1 MSVER
6 IELGQV
12 KHTEIEVE
20 EVGTNVT
27 IRDEAH
33 AKANHYIKHSRPYFP
48 HEKLPIYIDCPYFLK
63 FARVFCLASVLGIWK
78 VSGGSVIMQVV
89 LFIGCLAFLIVY
101 SQHEMVNQR
110 SFPTVLKQP
119 IFAGQKSPN
128 NFYEVTVI
136 DLEGIA
142 LQNYQAGVG
151 FVSVSQGKIKFQA
164 FNKTAKKEMRS
175 AVWNSR
181 LMMVLFSVW
190 ALFTTV
196 SSWLFTLD

>member
-20 EVGTNVT
+20 EVGGSVT

-33 AKANHYIKHSRPYFP
+33 AKANHYIKESRPYFP

-63 FARVFCLASVLGIWK
+63 FARAFCLASVLGIWK

-89 LFIGCLAFLIVY
+89 LFIGCLAFLTVY
-101 SQHEMVNQR
+101 GQHELVNQR
-110 SFPTVLKQP
+110 SLPTVLKQP
-119 IFAGQKSPN
+119 VLAGQKSTN
-128 NFYEVTVI
+128 AFYEVTVT

-164 FNKTAKKEMRS
+164 FNKRAKKYMRR
-175 AVWNSR
+175 AIWNSR
-181 LMMVLFSVW
+181 LMMVLFSVC
-190 ALFTTV
+190 AVYNCYFLV
-196 SSWLFTLD
+196 IYS

>member
-20 EVGTNVT
+20 EVGGSVT
-27 IRDEAH
+27 IRDEAY
-33 AKANHYIKHSRPYFP
+33 AKANHYIKESRPYFP

-63 FARVFCLASVLGIWK
+63 FARAFCLASVLGIWK

-89 LFIGCLAFLIVY
+89 LFIGCLAFLTVY
-101 SQHEMVNQR
+101 GQHELVNQR
-110 SFPTVLKQP
+110 SLPTVLKQP
-119 IFAGQKSPN
+119 VLAGQKSTN
-128 NFYEVTVI
+128 AFYEVTVT

-142 LQNYQAGVG
+142 LQNYQAGIG

-164 FNKTAKKEMRS
+164 FNKRAKKYMRR
-175 AVWNSR
+175 AIWNSR
-181 LMMVLFSVW
+181 LMMVLFSVG
-190 ALFTTV
+190 AVYNCFFLV
-196 SSWLFTLD
+196 IYS

>member
-20 EVGTNVT
+20 EVGGSVT

-33 AKANHYIKHSRPYFP
+33 AKANHYIKESRPYFP

-63 FARVFCLASVLGIWK
+63 FARAFCLASVLGIWR

-89 LFIGCLAFLIVY
+89 LFIGCLAFLTVY
-101 SQHEMVNQR
+101 GQHELVNQR
-110 SFPTVLKQP
+110 SLPTVLKQP
-119 IFAGQKSPN
+119 VLAGQKSTN
-128 NFYEVTVI
+128 AFYEVTVT

-164 FNKTAKKEMRS
+164 FNKRAKKYMRR
-175 AVWNSR
+175 AIWNSR
-181 LMMVLFSVW
+181 LMMVLFSVG
-190 ALFTTV
+190 AVYNCYFLV
-196 SSWLFTLD
+196 IYS

>member
-20 EVGTNVT
+20 EVGGSVT

-33 AKANHYIKHSRPYFP
+33 AKANHYIKESRPYFP

-63 FARVFCLASVLGIWK
+63 FARAFCLASVLGIWK

-89 LFIGCLAFLIVY
+89 LFIGCLAFLTVY
-101 SQHEMVNQR
+101 GQHELVNQR
-110 SFPTVLKQP
+110 SLPTVLKQP
-119 IFAGQKSPN
+119 VLAGQKSTN
-128 NFYEVTVI
+128 AFYEVTVT

-164 FNKTAKKEMRS
+164 FIKRAKKYMRR
-175 AVWNSR
+175 AIWNSR
-181 LMMVLFSVW
+181 LMMVLFSVG
-190 ALFTTV
+190 AVYNCYFLV
-196 SSWLFTLD
+196 IYS

>member
-20 EVGTNVT
+20 EVGGSVT

-33 AKANHYIKHSRPYFP
+33 AKANHYIKESRPYFP

-63 FARVFCLASVLGIWK
+63 FARAFCLASVLGIWK

-89 LFIGCLAFLIVY
+89 LFIGCLAFLTVY
-101 SQHEMVNQR
+101 GQHELVNQR
-110 SFPTVLKQP
+110 SLPTVLKQP
-119 IFAGQKSPN
+119 VLAGQKSTN
-128 NFYEVTVI
+128 AFYEVTVT

-164 FNKTAKKEMRS
+164 FNKRAKKYMRR
-175 AVWNSR
+175 AIWNSR
-181 LMMVLFSVW
+181 LMMVLFSVG
-190 ALFTTV
+190 AVYNCYCLV
-196 SSWLFTLD
+196 IYS

>member
-12 KHTEIEVE
+12 KHTKIAVE
-20 EVGTNVT
+20 EVGRSVT

-33 AKANHYIKHSRPYFP
+33 AKANHYIKQSRQYFP

-89 LFIGCLAFLIVY
+89 LFIGCLALLTVY
-101 SQHEMVNQR
+101 GQHELVNQR
-110 SFPTVLKQP
+110 SLPTVLKQP
-119 IFAGQKSPN
+119 IFAGQKSTN
-128 NFYEVTVI
+128 NFYEVTVT

-151 FVSVSQGKIKFQA
+151 FVSLSQGKIKFQA
-164 FNKTAKKEMRS
+164 FNKTAKKYMSS

-181 LMMVLFSVW
+181 LMMVLFSVG
-190 ALFTTV
+190 TV
-196 SSWLFTLD
+196 YNCFFLVVYS

>member
-20 EVGTNVT
+20 EVGGSVT

-33 AKANHYIKHSRPYFP
+33 AKANHYIKESRPYFP

-63 FARVFCLASVLGIWK
+63 FARAFCLASVLGIWK
-78 VSGGSVIMQVV
+78 VSGGSMIMQVV
-89 LFIGCLAFLIVY
+89 LFIGCLAFLTVY
-101 SQHEMVNQR
+101 GQHELVNQR
-110 SFPTVLKQP
+110 SLPTVLKQP
-119 IFAGQKSPN
+119 VLAGQKSTN
-128 NFYEVTVI
+128 AFYEVTVT

-164 FNKTAKKEMRS
+164 FNKRAKKYMRR
-175 AVWNSR
+175 AIWNSR
-181 LMMVLFSVW
+181 LMMVLFSVG
-190 ALFTTV
+190 AVYNCYFLV
-196 SSWLFTLD
+196 IYS

>member
-20 EVGTNVT
+20 EVGGSVT

-33 AKANHYIKHSRPYFP
+33 AKANHYIKESRPYFP

-63 FARVFCLASVLGIWK
+63 FARAFCLASVLGFWK

-89 LFIGCLAFLIVY
+89 LFIGCLAFLTVY
-101 SQHEMVNQR
+101 GQHELVNQR
-110 SFPTVLKQP
+110 SLPTVLKQP
-119 IFAGQKSPN
+119 VLAGQKSTN
-128 NFYEVTVI
+128 AFYEVTVT

-164 FNKTAKKEMRS
+164 FNKRAKKYMRR
-175 AVWNSR
+175 AIWNSR
-181 LMMVLFSVW
+181 LMMVLFSVG
-190 ALFTTV
+190 AVYNCYFLV
-196 SSWLFTLD
+196 IYS

>member
-20 EVGTNVT
+20 EVGGSVT

-33 AKANHYIKHSRPYFP
+33 AKANHYIKESRPYFP

-63 FARVFCLASVLGIWK
+63 FARAFCLASVLGIWK

-89 LFIGCLAFLIVY
+89 LFIGCLAFLTVY
-101 SQHEMVNQR
+101 GQHELVNQR
-110 SFPTVLKQP
+110 SLPTVLKQP
-119 IFAGQKSPN
+119 VLAGQKSTN
-128 NFYEVTVI
+128 AFYEVTVT

-142 LQNYQAGVG
+142 LQNYQAGIG

-164 FNKTAKKEMRS
+164 FNKRAKKYMRR
-175 AVWNSR
+175 AIWNSR
-181 LMMVLFSVW
+181 LMMVLFSVG
-190 ALFTTV
+190 AVYNCYFLV
-196 SSWLFTLD
+196 IYS

>member
-12 KHTEIEVE
+12 KYTEIEVE
-20 EVGTNVT
+20 EVGGSVT

-33 AKANHYIKHSRPYFP
+33 AKANHYIKESRPYFP
-48 HEKLPIYIDCPYFLK
+48 HEKLPIYIDCLYFLK
-63 FARVFCLASVLGIWK
+63 FARAFCLASVLGIWK

-89 LFIGCLAFLIVY
+89 LFIGCLAFLTVY
-101 SQHEMVNQR
+101 GQHELVNQR
-110 SFPTVLKQP
+110 SLPTVLKQP
-119 IFAGQKSPN
+119 VLAGQKSTN
-128 NFYEVTVI
+128 AFYEVTVT

-164 FNKTAKKEMRS
+164 FNKRAKKYMRR
-175 AVWNSR
+175 AI
-181 LMMVLFSVW
+181 
-190 ALFTTV
+190 
-196 SSWLFTLD
+196 

>member
-20 EVGTNVT
+20 EVGGSVT

-33 AKANHYIKHSRPYFP
+33 AKANHYIKESRPYFP

-63 FARVFCLASVLGIWK
+63 FARAFCLASVLGIWR

-89 LFIGCLAFLIVY
+89 LFIGCLAFLTVY
-101 SQHEMVNQR
+101 GQHELVNQR
-110 SFPTVLKQP
+110 SLPTVLKQP
-119 IFAGQKSPN
+119 VLAGQKSTN
-128 NFYEVTVI
+128 AFYEVTVT

-164 FNKTAKKEMRS
+164 CNKRAKKYMRR
-175 AVWNSR
+175 AIWNSR
-181 LMMVLFSVW
+181 LMMVLFSVG
-190 ALFTTV
+190 AVYNCYFLV
-196 SSWLFTLD
+196 IYS

>member
-20 EVGTNVT
+20 EVGGSVT

-33 AKANHYIKHSRPYFP
+33 AKANHYIKESRPYFP

-63 FARVFCLASVLGIWK
+63 FARAFCLASVLGIWR

-89 LFIGCLAFLIVY
+89 LFIGCLAFLTVY
-101 SQHEMVNQR
+101 GQHELVNQR
-110 SFPTVLKQP
+110 SLPTVLKQP
-119 IFAGQKSPN
+119 VLAGQKSTN
-128 NFYEVTVI
+128 AFYEVTVT

-142 LQNYQAGVG
+142 LQNYQAGIG

-164 FNKTAKKEMRS
+164 FNKRAKKYMRR
-175 AVWNSR
+175 AIWNSR
-181 LMMVLFSVW
+181 LMMVLFSVG
-190 ALFTTV
+190 AVYNCFFLV
-196 SSWLFTLD
+196 IYS

>member
-20 EVGTNVT
+20 EVGGSVT

-33 AKANHYIKHSRPYFP
+33 AKANHYIKESRPYFP

-63 FARVFCLASVLGIWK
+63 FARAFCLPSVLGIWK

-89 LFIGCLAFLIVY
+89 LFIGCLAFLTVY
-101 SQHEMVNQR
+101 GQHELVNQR
-110 SFPTVLKQP
+110 SLPTVLKQP
-119 IFAGQKSPN
+119 VLAGQKSTN
-128 NFYEVTVI
+128 AFYEVTVT

-164 FNKTAKKEMRS
+164 FNKRAKKYMRR
-175 AVWNSR
+175 AIWNSR
-181 LMMVLFSVW
+181 LMMVLFSVG
-190 ALFTTV
+190 AVYNCYFLV
-196 SSWLFTLD
+196 IYS

>member
-12 KHTEIEVE
+12 KHTKIEVE
-20 EVGTNVT
+20 EVQCRTVT

-33 AKANHYIKHSRPYFP
+33 AKANHYIKQSREYFP

-63 FARVFCLASVLGIWK
+63 LARAFCLASVLGIWK

-89 LFIGCLAFLIVY
+89 LFVGCLAFLTVY
-101 SQHEMVNQR
+101 GQHELVNQR
-110 SFPTVLKQP
+110 SLPTVLKQP
-119 IFAGQKSPN
+119 IFAGQKSTN
-128 NFYEVTVI
+128 NFYEVTVT

-164 FNKTAKKEMRS
+164 FNKTAKKYMRR
-175 AVWNSR
+175 AICNSR
-181 LMMVLFSVW
+181 LMMALFSVG
-190 ALFTTV
+190 AVYNCYFLV
-196 SSWLFTLD
+196 IYS

>member
-20 EVGTNVT
+20 EVGGSVT

-33 AKANHYIKHSRPYFP
+33 AKANHYIKESRPYFP

-63 FARVFCLASVLGIWK
+63 FASAFCLASVLGIWK

-89 LFIGCLAFLIVY
+89 LFIGCLAFLTVY
-101 SQHEMVNQR
+101 GQHELVNQR
-110 SFPTVLKQP
+110 SLPTVLKQP
-119 IFAGQKSPN
+119 VLAGQKSTN
-128 NFYEVTVI
+128 AFYEVTVT

-164 FNKTAKKEMRS
+164 FNKGAKKYMRR
-175 AVWNSR
+175 AIWNSR
-181 LMMVLFSVW
+181 LMMVLFSVG
-190 ALFTTV
+190 AVYNCYFLV
-196 SSWLFTLD
+196 IYS

>member
-20 EVGTNVT
+20 EVGGSVT

-33 AKANHYIKHSRPYFP
+33 AKANHYIKESRPYFP
-48 HEKLPIYIDCPYFLK
+48 HEKLPIYIDCPYFLQ
-63 FARVFCLASVLGIWK
+63 FARAFCLASVLGIWK

-89 LFIGCLAFLIVY
+89 LFIGCLAFLTVY
-101 SQHEMVNQR
+101 GQHELVNQR
-110 SFPTVLKQP
+110 SLPTVLKQP
-119 IFAGQKSPN
+119 VLAGQKSTN
-128 NFYEVTVI
+128 AFYEVTVT

-164 FNKTAKKEMRS
+164 FNKRAKKYMRR
-175 AVWNSR
+175 AIWNSR
-181 LMMVLFSVW
+181 LMMVLFSVG
-190 ALFTTV
+190 AVYNCYFLV
-196 SSWLFTLD
+196 IYS

>member
-20 EVGTNVT
+20 EVGGSVT

-33 AKANHYIKHSRPYFP
+33 AKANHYIKESRPYFP

-63 FARVFCLASVLGIWK
+63 FARAFCLASVLGIWK

-89 LFIGCLAFLIVY
+89 LFIGCLVFLTVY
-101 SQHEMVNQR
+101 GQHELVNQR
-110 SFPTVLKQP
+110 SLPTVLKQP
-119 IFAGQKSPN
+119 VLAGQKSTN
-128 NFYEVTVI
+128 AFYEVTVT

-164 FNKTAKKEMRS
+164 FNKRAKKYMRR
-175 AVWNSR
+175 AIWNSR
-181 LMMVLFSVW
+181 LMMVLFSVG
-190 ALFTTV
+190 AVYNCYFLV
-196 SSWLFTLD
+196 IYS

>member
-20 EVGTNVT
+20 EVGGSVT

-33 AKANHYIKHSRPYFP
+33 AKANHYIKESRPYFP

-63 FARVFCLASVLGIWK
+63 FARAFCLASVLGIWR

-89 LFIGCLAFLIVY
+89 LFIGCLAFLTVY
-101 SQHEMVNQR
+101 GQHELVNQR
-110 SFPTVLKQP
+110 SLPTVLKQP
-119 IFAGQKSPN
+119 VLAGQKSTN
-128 NFYEVTVI
+128 AFYEVTVT

-142 LQNYQAGVG
+142 LQNYQAGIG

-164 FNKTAKKEMRS
+164 FNKRAKKYMRR
-175 AVWNSR
+175 AIWNSR
-181 LMMVLFSVW
+181 LMMVLFSVG
-190 ALFTTV
+190 AVYNCYFLV
-196 SSWLFTLD
+196 IYS

>member
-20 EVGTNVT
+20 EVGGSVT

-33 AKANHYIKHSRPYFP
+33 AKANHYIKESRPYFP

-63 FARVFCLASVLGIWK
+63 FARAFCLASVLGIWK

-89 LFIGCLAFLIVY
+89 LFIGCLAFLTVY
-101 SQHEMVNQR
+101 GQHELVNQR
-110 SFPTVLKQP
+110 SLPTVLKQP
-119 IFAGQKSPN
+119 VLAGQKSTN
-128 NFYEVTVI
+128 AFYEVTVT

-164 FNKTAKKEMRS
+164 FNKTAKKYMRS

-181 LMMVLFSVW
+181 LMMVLFSVG
-190 ALFTTV
+190 AIYNCFFLV
-196 SSWLFTLD
+196 IYS

>member
-20 EVGTNVT
+20 EVGGSVT

-33 AKANHYIKHSRPYFP
+33 AKANHYIKESRPYFP

-63 FARVFCLASVLGIWK
+63 FARAFCLVSVLGIWK

-89 LFIGCLAFLIVY
+89 LFIGCLAFLTVY
-101 SQHEMVNQR
+101 GQHELVNQR
-110 SFPTVLKQP
+110 SLPTVLKQP
-119 IFAGQKSPN
+119 VLAGQKSTN
-128 NFYEVTVI
+128 AFYEVTVT

-164 FNKTAKKEMRS
+164 FNKRAKKYMRR
-175 AVWNSR
+175 AIWNSR
-181 LMMVLFSVW
+181 LMMVLFSVG
-190 ALFTTV
+190 AVYNCYFLV
-196 SSWLFTLD
+196 IYS

>member
-20 EVGTNVT
+20 EVGGSVT

-33 AKANHYIKHSRPYFP
+33 AKANHYIKESRPYFP

-63 FARVFCLASVLGIWK
+63 FARAFCLASVLGIWK

-89 LFIGCLAFLIVY
+89 LFIGCLAFLTVY
-101 SQHEMVNQR
+101 GQHELVNQR
-110 SFPTVLKQP
+110 SLPTVLKQP
-119 IFAGQKSPN
+119 VLAGQKSTN
-128 NFYEVTVI
+128 AFYEVTVT

-164 FNKTAKKEMRS
+164 FKKTAKKYMRS

-181 LMMVLFSVW
+181 LMMVLFSVG
-190 ALFTTV
+190 AVYNCYFLV
-196 SSWLFTLD
+196 IYS

>member
-20 EVGTNVT
+20 EVGGSVT

-33 AKANHYIKHSRPYFP
+33 AKANHYIKESRPYFP

-63 FARVFCLASVLGIWK
+63 FARAFCLASVLGIWK

-89 LFIGCLAFLIVY
+89 LFIGCLAFLTVY
-101 SQHEMVNQR
+101 GQHELVNQR
-110 SFPTVLKQP
+110 SLPTVLKQP
-119 IFAGQKSPN
+119 VLAGQKSTN
-128 NFYEVTVI
+128 AFYEVTVT

-164 FNKTAKKEMRS
+164 CNKRAKKYMRR
-175 AVWNSR
+175 AIWNSR
-181 LMMVLFSVW
+181 LMMVLFSVG
-190 ALFTTV
+190 AVYNCYFLV
-196 SSWLFTLD
+196 IYS

>member
-20 EVGTNVT
+20 EVGGSVT

-33 AKANHYIKHSRPYFP
+33 AKANHYIKESRPYFP

-63 FARVFCLASVLGIWK
+63 FARAFCLASVLGIWK

-89 LFIGCLAFLIVY
+89 LFIGCLAFLTVY
-101 SQHEMVNQR
+101 GQHELVNQR
-110 SFPTVLKQP
+110 SLPTVLKQP
-119 IFAGQKSPN
+119 VLAGQKSTN
-128 NFYEVTVI
+128 AFYEVTVT

-164 FNKTAKKEMRS
+164 FNKRAKKYMRR
-175 AVWNSR
+175 AI
-181 LMMVLFSVW
+181 
-190 ALFTTV
+190 
-196 SSWLFTLD
+196 